1 MVFLRWGRQ
10 CLRMRALPTTSWP
23 SWMSIT
29 SLSSSGGSLAILEMT
44 STNSSGWW
52 EMSMLCS
59 AKMLLSAYSV
69 SFDLLL
75 LLIFRCVSRRVST
88 HRTSRSRTTSLR
100 GGSSGWTAREVPPC
114 STASCTNSPTTGT
127 VREQLSHFKLRI
139 DCYAL
144 SNSLDLGSWKW
155 TTAVLQ
161 ATTGPGM
168 LWLDTRCLKNP
179 WAQNNALNSYSL
191 CTCNENT

>member
-1 MVFLRWGRQ
+1 MANRTTLVDNNTWNNSHIALVKTTFQGPLAFNMVFLRWGRQ

-59 AKMLLSAYSV
+59 AKKLLSAYSV
-69 SFDLLL
+69 SPHLLL
-75 LLIFRCVSRRVST
+75 VIFRCASQRAST

-100 GGSSGWTAREVPPC
+100 GGSSGWTAREAPPC

-127 VREQLSHFKLRI
+127 VREQLSNLKLRI
-139 DCYAL
+139 MWHQIL
-144 SNSLDLGSWKW
+144 
-155 TTAVLQ
+155 
-161 ATTGPGM
+161 
-168 LWLDTRCLKNP
+168 
-179 WAQNNALNSYSL
+179 
-191 CTCNENT
+191 